1 MKLKFSELI
10 YVFDQ
15 PLIEAA
21 HCDRINSMEWAMML
35 DHSSMSM
42 KACIISQAMCLRPT
56 ATFSPTSLAII
67 STNTYLL
74 LPPLLYCNPDTH
86 TQQTKPKNLASRS
99 NLSSSSTPPGT
110 LPSKNLSLLSQQH
123 VGTLVTNLAS
133 PKLLKRLS
141 TSFMLELWPEP
152 EPADY

>member
-21 HCDRINSMEWAMML
+21 HCDWINSMEWAMML

-42 KACIISQAMCLRPT
+42 KACIISQAMCLQPA
-56 ATFSPTSLAII
+56 ATFSPMSLAIV
-67 STNTYLL
+67 STNTYLP
-74 LPPLLYCNPDTH
+74 LPLLLYCNPDTC

-99 NLSSSSTPPGT
+99 NPSLSFTLPGT

-123 VGTLVTNLAS
+123 VSTLVTNLAS
-133 PKLLKRLS
+133 PKSLKHLL
-141 TSFMLELWPEP
+141 TSFMPELWPEP
-152 EPADY
+152 KLADY

>member
-1 MKLKFSELI
+1 M
-10 YVFDQ
+10 FDQ
-15 PLIEAA
+15 PLIKTA
-21 HCDRINSMEWAMML
+21 HYDWINSMEWAMVL

-42 KACIISQAMCLRPT
+42 KACMISQAMCLRPM
-56 ATFSPTSLAII
+56 ATFSPTSLAIV

-74 LPPLLYCNPDTH
+74 LPPLLYCNPDTRA
-86 TQQTKPKNLASRS
+86 QQTKPKNLASRS

-133 PKLLKRLS
+133 PKLLKHLS
-141 TSFMLELWPEP
+141 TSFMPELWPEP